1 MNSKKRNLVRIFSV
15 LGTLRHELEKK
26 NRNLV
31 VIFFSLG
38 FFARHVT
45 TPRRYHPP
53 RSKVVKKILASA
65 EAIKATSRLQKGI
78 DFLTGTAPGRKR
90 PPKMTHRGSKRY
102 LSGRGWMMVL
112 HGNALLSALW
122 CDRRKEINLV
132 FFVEKGRRVE
142 RLSPLRRHALSAP
155 RIRQHISGI
164 TMLPGGRRTFL
175 RISGVSPKKSS
186 AASRQAGS
194 RLVR

>member
-1 MNSKKRNLVRIFSV
+1 
-15 LGTLRHELEKK
+15 
-26 NRNLV
+26 
-31 VIFFSLG
+31 
-38 FFARHVT
+38 
-45 TPRRYHPP
+45 
-53 RSKVVKKILASA
+53 
-65 EAIKATSRLQKGI
+65 
-78 DFLTGTAPGRKR
+78 
-90 PPKMTHRGSKRY
+90 
-102 LSGRGWMMVL
+102 MVL

-142 RLSPLRRHALSAP
+142 WLLPLRRHALSTP

-164 TMLPGGRRTFL
+164 TMLPGGNI